1 MAKNIIVIFTM
12 IILLQFSINDYIL
25 PFKTVILSNND
36 SLTKQDFLSNIF
48 SRRLSSDFLIGS
60 NSQNIQG
67 IINMS
72 QIGFYIYDNAYNYN
86 ESSSFKYSNKIKSFY
101 RKNHEKG
108 YDAND
113 TLCFIEYNSNMN
125 LNNLDIKK
133 CKAFNNVN
141 FELLKSEEIPNVIN
155 YYSKYA
161 MIGLGMHG
169 NQDEYQLATFM
180 RSLKNTNMI
189 NSHFFSFNF
198 FENKKNGD
206 INGYLYIGEE
216 KFDESKGIINKV
228 VSFPIDGQMFWNLK
242 FKNIHTS
249 RYNKEN
255 SSIYENYK
263 EYDTKIAEL
272 IADLPYIIAIKQY
285 RLYITEIFFREF
297 INKDI
302 CFLTKVKL
310 DEDYS
315 TFICDN
321 SSKLFREKLEN
332 EFPIL
337 TFQHYDLNTTFVLNQ
352 DDLFTYN
359 YLNKSDTNIYFL
371 VLFHAKEGNYNP
383 ENPSKNEII
392 RWKLGIP
399 FFKKYK
405 FRFNADSREIDY
417 YEKLN
422 ISNEETKEPN
432 SNKNQENPNKKLYL
446 MLEIGG
452 GSFLLIMFFVLGFLC
467 HKKII
472 RLPRKK
478 KANELDDEYEYS
490 INPTE
495 ADEKNASLNNPEV
508 SS

>member
-1 MAKNIIVIFTM
+1 MTKNLMVILTM
-12 IILLQFSINDYIL
+12 IILLKYSINDYIL
-25 PFKTVILSNND
+25 PFKTVILSNNET
-36 SLTKQDFLSNIF
+36 LVKQDFLSNIF

-72 QIGFYIYDNAYNYN
+72 QVGFYIYDNTYNYN
-86 ESSSFKYSNKIKSFY
+86 SSSSFKYSNIIKSFY

-113 TLCFIEYNSNMN
+113 TFCFIEYNSNMN

-133 CKAFNNVN
+133 CKTFNNVN
-141 FELLKSEEIPNVIN
+141 FELLKSEGIPNVIK
-155 YYSKYA
+155 YYYKYA
-161 MIGLGMHG
+161 LIGLGMHG
-169 NQDEYQLATFM
+169 NQDEYQLATFI
-180 RSLKNTNMI
+180 RSLKNTNMT

-198 FENKKNGD
+198 FENQKNGD
-206 INGYLYIGEE
+206 INGYLYIGKE
-216 KFDESKGIINKV
+216 KFNESKGIINKV
-228 VSFPIDGQMFWNLK
+228 VSFPINGQIFWNLK
-242 FKNIHTS
+242 FKNIHTAI
-249 RYNKEN
+249 YDKMN
-255 SSIYENYK
+255 SSIFEKYK

-272 IADLPYIIAIKQY
+272 IVDMPYIIAIREY

-302 CFLTKVKL
+302 CFLNKIKL

-315 TFICDN
+315 TFVCDN

-332 EFPIL
+332 EFPVL
-337 TFQHYDLNTTFVLNQ
+337 KFQHYDLNTTFILNQ
-352 DDLFTYN
+352 YDLFTYN

-371 VLFHAKEGNYNP
+371 VLFSAKEGNYNP
-383 ENPSKNEII
+383 QNPSKNEIV

-405 FRFNADSREIDY
+405 FRFNADSREINY
-417 YEKLN
+417 YEQFN
-422 ISNEETKEPN
+422 TSIEEFKNQN
-432 SNKNQENPNKKLYL
+432 SNKNLENPNKKLYL
-446 MLEIGG
+446 ILGIGG
-452 GSFLLIMFFVLGFLC
+452 GVLLLIIFFVLGFLC

-490 INPTE
+490 INHSE
-495 ADEKNASLNNPEV
+495 ANEKKASLNNHEV